1 MLDKEI
7 DSEKGFNGGG
17 SVNERQSPGPAAAY
31 DGQIDEGIAKN
42 EDLHRGLK
50 ARQISMVRAVRSSL
64 RESLADLL
72 LLLLLLADCHRRLYW
87 HGSRHRFWVRSDS
100 RWAGRPA
107 PRLRRASDPA
117 SRRGPCAR
125 RRLTLSF
132 SLQIMGFCA
141 FATMMSLGE
150 MATYLPSKKVRLSA
164 QQLRG
169 GREADRPPPPAGL
182 RRLRLALRGPGSR
195 RRRRLVL
202 SRKVPRRHA
211 EQRRCVL
218 QPPLVC
224 LAPLSPSSADLALA
238 LQSFLASAQLLARS
252 WSRTGRRSSPPP
264 HGSPSSSSSSSSS
277 TSSASS
283 SSARSRCVLS
293 HSMSSSS
300 M

>member
-72 LLLLLLADCHRRLYW
+72 LLLLLLADCHR
-87 HGSRHRFWVRSDS
+87 

-293 HSMSSSS
+293 HSRPSSP